1 VLKRIMLDG
10 LGRGIGNLLPFLAG
24 RFRKGGSRGTFER
37 QARARCPR
45 DNLNF
50 YRRAL
55 SSIPFVSPNARIRS
69 GVTMIKIRKSM
80 AAWMTM
86 GDSRLSVAI

>member
-1 VLKRIMLDG
+1 MLDG
-10 LGRGIGNLLPFLAG
+10 LGCGIGNLLPFLAG
-24 RFRKGGSRGTFER
+24 RFRKVAAVELSSGMPR

-45 DNLNF
+45 ENLDF